1 MNQNLFGSRLVALK
15 EEDTDLSQAL
25 CLPVSVPEILQAN
38 QLQQVSNTQVTFNS
52 VQLRDKILTLCELA
66 M

>member
-1 MNQNLFGSRLVALK
+1 MNQNLFGSSLVALK

-38 QLQQVSNTQVTFNS
+38 QLQQVSDT
-52 VQLRDKILTLCELA
+52 LRGKLLTALKFALWV
-66 M
+66 

>member
-1 MNQNLFGSRLVALK
+1 MNQNLFGSSLVALK

-38 QLQQVSNTQVTFNS
+38 QLQQVSDTLSGKLLTVLKFA
-52 VQLRDKILTLCELA
+52 LRV
-66 M
+66 

>member
-1 MNQNLFGSRLVALK
+1 MNQNLFGSSLVALK

-38 QLQQVSNTQVTFNS
+38 QLQQVSDT
-52 VQLRDKILTLCELA
+52 LRGKLLTVLKFAL
-66 M
+66 

>member
-1 MNQNLFGSRLVALK
+1 MNQNLFGSSLVALK

-38 QLQQVSNTQVTFNS
+38 QQVVNHQT
-52 VQLRDKILTLCELA
+52 LTLLSFA
-66 M
+66 GMNNTI

>member
-1 MNQNLFGSRLVALK
+1 MNQNLFGSSLVALK

-38 QLQQVSNTQVTFNS
+38 QLQQVSDTFRGK
-52 VQLRDKILTLCELA
+52 LLTVLKFALWV
-66 M
+66 

>member
-1 MNQNLFGSRLVALK
+1 MALK

-38 QLQQVSNTQVTFNS
+38 QQVIERTSLVSFAACITVCHFN
-52 VQLRDKILTLCELA
+52 K
-66 M
+66 